1 MKYTP
6 LLFIFF
12 ILSLTS
18 CSTTNNEGE
27 PTPPIGTFEATVEGE
42 LQQSNGIAASNTRLV
57 VFTHTSDCDE
67 EGVSQ
72 GVATTNSRGLF
83 NRQIID
89 VVEGRVGCI
98 TLEISS
104 NPQLGLPDTTVN
116 FPVDLELRLT
126 APFDREEISFTY

>member
-1 MKYTP
+1 MKYVP
-6 LLFIFF
+6 LLLVSF
-12 ILSLTS
+12 ILSLTG
-18 CSTTNNEGE
+18 CSTTNNDT
-27 PTPPIGTFEATVEGE
+27 TPPIGTFEATVEGE

-89 VVEGRVGCI
+89 VAEGRVGCI

-104 NPQLGLPDTTVN
+104 NPQLGLPDTTVR
-116 FPVDLELRLT
+116 FSTDIELRRT
-126 APFDREEISFTY
+126 APFDTEVISFTY